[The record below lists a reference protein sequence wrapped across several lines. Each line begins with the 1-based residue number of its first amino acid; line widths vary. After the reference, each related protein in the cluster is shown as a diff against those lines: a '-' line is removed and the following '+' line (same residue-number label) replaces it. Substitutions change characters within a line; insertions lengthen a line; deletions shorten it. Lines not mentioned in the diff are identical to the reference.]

1 MSDKTIYKIVF
12 LNNDEIYELYAH
24 YVGQSDI
31 FGFIE
36 VEELVFGEKS
46 ELVVDP
52 TEERL
57 ESEYANVTRTHI
69 PLHSV
74 LRIDEVEK
82 RGASKI
88 IPAGGSNSNKV
99 TPFPASSLPKRTD
112 K

>member
-1 MSDKTIYKIVF
+1 MSEKTIYRIVF
-12 LNNDEIYELYAH
+12 VNQEEVYELHAH
-24 YVGQSDI
+24 YVGQSDV

-36 VEELVFGEKS
+36 IEELIFGEKS
-46 ELVVDP
+46 DLVIDP

-57 ESEYANVTRTHI
+57 ESEYSGVTRTHV

-82 RGASKI
+82 RGTNKISPASGNG
-88 IPAGGSNSNKV
+88 AANV
-99 TPFPASSLPKRTD
+99 AAFPAASLPKRTD

>member
-1 MSDKTIYKIVF
+1 MAEKIIYKIVF
-12 LNNDEIYELYAH
+12 INNEEVYELYAH

-36 VEELVFGEKS
+36 IEELIFGEKS
-46 ELVVDP
+46 ELVIDP

-57 ESEYANVTRTHI
+57 ESEYSGVTRTHV

-82 RGASKI
+82 RGTSKI
-88 IPAGGSNSNKV
+88 SPASGSPNKV
-99 TPFPASSLPKRTD
+99 AQFPVSSLPKRTD

>member
-1 MSDKTIYKIVF
+1 MAEKTIYRIVF
-12 LNNDEIYELYAH
+12 INQDEVYELHAH
-24 YVGQSDI
+24 YVGQSDV

-36 VEELVFGEKS
+36 IEQLIFGEKS

-57 ESEYANVTRTHI
+57 AAEYAGVTRTHV

-82 RGASKI
+82 RGTNKISPATGRTAS
-88 IPAGGSNSNKV
+88 V
-99 TPFPASSLPKRTD
+99 MPFPAASLPKRTD

>member
-1 MSDKTIYKIVF
+1 MAEKTIYRIVF
-12 LNNDEIYELYAH
+12 INQEEVYELHAH
-24 YVGQSDI
+24 YVGQSDV

-36 VEELVFGEKS
+36 IEDLIFGEKS
-46 ELVVDP
+46 ALVIDP

-57 ESEYANVTRTHI
+57 ESEYAGVTRTHV

-82 RGASKI
+82 RGTNKISPATGSVAS
-88 IPAGGSNSNKV
+88 V
-99 TPFPASSLPKRTD
+99 TPFPRTSLPKRTD

>member
-1 MSDKTIYKIVF
+1 MAEKTIYRIVF
-12 LNNDEIYELYAH
+12 VNQNEIYELHAH
-24 YVGQSDI
+24 YVGQSDV

-36 VEELVFGEKS
+36 VEDLIFGEKS
-46 ELVVDP
+46 DLVIDP

-57 ESEYANVTRTHI
+57 EAEYAGVTRTHV

-82 RGASKI
+82 RGANKI
-88 IPAGGSNSNKV
+88 SPATVGSTSNV
-99 TPFPASSLPKRTD
+99 ASFPAASLPKRTD